1 MPSAALSQTLDLLVP
16 HLAELREPWRL
27 FGSAAME
34 LVGAPGVVAADVD
47 LLVSEADAERLIA
60 RLGAERIP
68 GGTALLRSAVFGK
81 ATSTPLPVEIMAGF
95 EVFSDGAWRPVRI
108 DSARP
113 IDWRGASLVTPSVE
127 EQIALC
133 RLFGREK
140 DAVRARALETLL

>member
-1 MPSAALSQTLDLLVP
+1 MPSAALAQTLDLLVP
-16 HLAELREPWRL
+16 HLAALRDPWRL

-34 LVGAPGVVAADVD
+34 LCGAPGVVAADVD
-47 LLVSEADAERLIA
+47 LLVSEADADRLITA
-60 RLGAERIP
+60 LAADRIV
-68 GGTALLRSAVFGK
+68 GGTALFRSAVFGK

-108 DSARP
+108 DSTQT
-113 IDWRGASLVTPSVE
+113 IDWRGAAIFIPE
-127 EQIALC
+127 APEQIALC